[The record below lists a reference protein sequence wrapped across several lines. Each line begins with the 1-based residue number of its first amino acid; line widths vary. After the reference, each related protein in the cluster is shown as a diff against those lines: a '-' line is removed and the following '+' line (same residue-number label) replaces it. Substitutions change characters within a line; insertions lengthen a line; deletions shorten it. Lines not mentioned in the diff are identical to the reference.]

1 MNKEVAP
8 TKAEVKVESKAPGI
22 ISAKPEAPV
31 ADAVPKQA
39 AKNARPAT
47 TKAAPKVAV
56 KAKAPARPQK
66 KAPPAPKL
74 EKPAVTLTKEG
85 KSKKP
90 APKKPKLIRD
100 SFTIPETDYAL
111 FASLKERALAAG
123 CDIKK
128 SELLRASLSALN
140 ALSDAELMTALGAI
154 ERIKTGRPK
163 K

>member
-1 MNKEVAP
+1 MYKEVAP
-8 TKAEVKVESKAPGI
+8 AKAEVKVESKAPEI
-22 ISAKPEAPV
+22 VSAEPV
-31 ADAVPKQA
+31 ATVADVAPKQA
-39 AKNARPAT
+39 AKKASQAT
-47 TKAAPKVAV
+47 TKAAPKLAV

-66 KAPPAPKL
+66 KVAPAPKP
-74 EKPAVTLTKEG
+74 EKPAETPTKVS

-100 SFTIPETDYAL
+100 SFTIPEADYAL
-111 FASLKERALAAG
+111 FTSLKERALAAG

>member
-1 MNKEVAP
+1 MNKGVAP
-8 TKAEVKVESKAPGI
+8 TTA
-22 ISAKPEAPV
+22 
-31 ADAVPKQA
+31 
-39 AKNARPAT
+39 
-47 TKAAPKVAV
+47 KAAPKVAV

-66 KAPPAPKL
+66 KVAPAPTV
-74 EKPAVTLTKEG
+74 EKPAETPPGES

-100 SFTIPETDYAL
+100 SFTIPEADYAL
-111 FASLKERALAAG
+111 FTSLKERALAAG
-123 CDIKK
+123 CEIKK